1 MALARRSRT
10 SKRATCRLS
19 RSETEVILIVNSIT
33 PERTKASRNGRGD
46 TRHGG
51 VSVLLAVAAIVAGF
65 RVSSSAGPFVL
76 FPKAVELRSPDGRF
90 VVRNVEREGP
100 ATEFVGVC
108 HSLWL
113 VEVAANRSSKLC
125 NYLGVAAIAWS
136 NNDFVVIT
144 EYVTKSNITRVNV
157 PGVRHV

>member
-1 MALARRSRT
+1 
-10 SKRATCRLS
+10 
-19 RSETEVILIVNSIT
+19 
-33 PERTKASRNGRGD
+33 
-46 TRHGG
+46 
-51 VSVLLAVAAIVAGF
+51 
-65 RVSSSAGPFVL
+65 
-76 FPKAVELRSPDGRF
+76 